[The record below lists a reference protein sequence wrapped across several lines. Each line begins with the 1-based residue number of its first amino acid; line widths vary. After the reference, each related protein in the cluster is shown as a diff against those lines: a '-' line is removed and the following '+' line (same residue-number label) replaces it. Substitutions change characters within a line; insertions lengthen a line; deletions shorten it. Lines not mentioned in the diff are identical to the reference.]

1 MSTMNASA
9 MPDSPLGAQT
19 TSPQLNSAT
28 NPFCWSLQRE
38 LWENR
43 SIFIAPL
50 TVAALFL
57 LGFLISMVR
66 LPEKIRSASAST
78 GDPMRLQ
85 HLIQQPYEFAELL
98 IMGTLII
105 VGVFYCLDA
114 LYGERR
120 DRSILFWKS
129 LPVSDLTTVLSKAT
143 VPILVIPLVSFAITV
158 AIHWIMLS
166 VSSVVVAG
174 SGISIATLW
183 SNLPLFK
190 MSMELLYHLVAFHGL
205 YYAPIYAWLLLV
217 SAYAPRAPFLWAG
230 LPLLAIGFVEKI
242 AFNTSHF
249 WTILQTRLVGGPE
262 LKAATPPGS
271 MMPALTMQSM
281 GDFLISPGLWMGLA
295 VAAIFLGAAVHLR
308 RSQGP
313 I

>member
-1 MSTMNASA
+1 MNAINASA
-9 MPDSPLGAQT
+9 MPDSPLGAQA
-19 TSPQLNSAT
+19 TSPPLNSAT

-43 SIFIAPL
+43 AIFIAPL

-57 LGFLISMVR
+57 LGFLISLVH
-66 LPEKIRSASAST
+66 LPEKIRSASA
-78 GDPMRLQ
+78 GDPMRLH

-105 VGVFYCLDA
+105 VAIFYCLDA

-129 LPVSDLTTVLSKAT
+129 LPVSDLTTLLSKAT
-143 VPILVIPLVSFAITV
+143 VPILAIPLISFAITV
-158 AIHWIMLS
+158 ATHWIMLLLS
-166 VSSVVVAG
+166 TAVVAG
-174 SGISIATLW
+174 SGLSAATLW

-230 LPLLAIGFVEKI
+230 LPFLAIGFVEKI
-242 AFNTSHF
+242 AFNSSYF
-249 WTILQTRLVGGPE
+249 WAILQIRLVGGPE

-271 MMPALTMQSM
+271 MMPAMTMQSV
-281 GDFLISPGLWMGLA
+281 GDFLISPGLWMGLV
-295 VAAIFLGAAVHLR
+295 VAAVFLGVAVRLR